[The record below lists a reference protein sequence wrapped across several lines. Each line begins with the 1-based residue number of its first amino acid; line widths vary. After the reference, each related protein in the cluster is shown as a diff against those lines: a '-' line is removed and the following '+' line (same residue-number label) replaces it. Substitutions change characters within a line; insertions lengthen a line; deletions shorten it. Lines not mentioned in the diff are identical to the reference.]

1 MAGLGDLN
9 GAFKYRDGKF
19 DYYIS
24 EPIVEDD
31 PKGVGP
37 LMMAQAEA
45 LRLG

>member
-9 GAFKYRDGKF
+9 EQFGYRNGKF

-24 EPIVEDD
+24 EPVVEND

-37 LMMAQAEA
+37 LMMARAEQ
-45 LRLG
+45 LL